1 MQLEWLAVDFGYNF
15 AANICYSSAS
25 TAGHLADA
33 LAAQSRLH
41 TLSLGV
47 PSSKDEDS
55 ARMLLGAAPTPQ
67 RSVTLPQPRRAPPP
81 PPSSPRRWRRWRR
94 TPTPSLC
101 GS

>member
-47 PSSKDEDS
+47 PGSKDEDS
-55 ARMLLGAAPTPQ
+55 ARMLLGAV
-67 RSVTLPQPRRAPPP
+67 RSLGTGLTALRM
-81 PPSSPRRWRRWRR
+81 
-94 TPTPSLC
+94 TC
-101 GS
+101 GDPIMG